1 MRIMITGGGTG
12 GHTSPA
18 LAIIEEIK
26 KRDPRLELQWA
37 GCKDSVE
44 ERVCATHNIPF
55 RTVPV
60 KGWPRGNKLKQLWAG
75 MHLARGIVMAY
86 LRLKRYKPQVVIGV
100 GGYVSVPLM
109 WTAQI
114 LGIPTI
120 LHEQNKQLGM
130 ANRLLAKKAH
140 RLLLSF
146 PDTKGAELS
155 ERTEV
160 VGNPVR
166 AGFSMAPSRQE
177 ACDTLE
183 LDPEIPVVLI
193 CGGSQGAQSINHAI
207 ADIVTDKPLV
217 PCQFIWMTGKQG
229 VVEARE
235 ASEQPSMPVSVHAFI
250 DDMVTACAVAQL
262 IVTRAGASTTA
273 EVAQV
278 GRASVLI
285 PYPHAT
291 DNHQE
296 KNARA
301 FEDAGASIVL
311 LDSDCDGESLGKIIY
326 ELLGDSSRI
335 SAMESAV
342 KTLAQPVAVERI
354 VEHVFE
360 AAFGEA
366 GQPE

>member
-26 KRDPRLELQWA
+26 KRDPRLELQWV

-44 ERVCATHNIPF
+44 QRVCATHSIPF

-60 KGWPRGNKLKQLWAG
+60 KGWPRGNRFKQLWAG
-75 MHLARGIVMAY
+75 MHLLRGVLLAA
-86 LRLKRYKPQVVIGV
+86 LHLKRYKPQAVIGV

-109 WTAQI
+109 WVAQQ

-130 ANRLLAKKAH
+130 ANRLLAANAH
-140 RLLLSF
+140 RVLLSF
-146 PDTKGAELS
+146 PDTKGAEVS
-155 ERTEV
+155 ERCEV

-166 AGFSMAPSRQE
+166 GGFSSPPSREE
-177 ACDTLE
+177 ACRALA
-183 LDPEIPVVLI
+183 LDPEIPVVLV
-193 CGGSQGAQSINHAI
+193 CGGSQGSQSINHAI
-207 ADIVTDKPLV
+207 AQMLTNGLTTPL
-217 PCQFIWMTGKQG
+217 QLIWMTGTAG
-229 VVEARE
+229 VLEARAVAE
-235 ASEQPSMPVSVHAFI
+235 ESSEVVNVYSFI
-250 DDMVTACAVAQL
+250 DDMVTACAAAHL
-262 IVTRAGASTTA
+262 IVTRSGASTTA

-278 GRASVLI
+278 GRASILI

-301 FEDAGASIVL
+301 FEEAEASVVL
-311 LDSDCDGESLGKIIY
+311 LDSDCTAQALGECIETLIQNTPK
-326 ELLGDSSRI
+326 LLR
-335 SAMESAV
+335 MEDAA

-360 AAFGEA
+360 AAFSKT
-366 GQPE
+366 Q